1 MNQPI
6 NTSLSNLL
14 KKIHQDERGAVSI
27 ETILVVA
34 AIAVPILIF
43 MIKVGFPYI
52 RDHVFKKG
60 MDDLLI
66 EMENKAKCTKCL
78 WLLDFCPTQAFDHH
92 KL

>member
-1 MNQPI
+1 MNQPS
-6 NTSLSNLL
+6 NASLSNLL

-43 MIKVGFPYI
+43 MMKVGFPYI

-60 MDDLLI
+60 MDDLI
-66 EMENKAKCTKCL
+66 GESKNAHNQQ
-78 WLLDFCPTQAFDHH
+78 WGAPTN
-92 KL
+92 